1 MQSHLVIETLIEIVP
16 GAEIVAMVAASDTEI
31 PGFDLESWSAPG
43 SERAFSHI
51 RERVHDQLHEQ
62 KAVSSFSCSIS
73 NVAWG
78 VLVEPIEIEGNTVIG
93 ALVVGRHGRAW
104 SDRERALVK
113 AFGGLLSHSTTLANR
128 ESVLLNQRKFD
139 DFVSKVA
146 KKLMSATSRTRQEV
160 LDWTIRELAEFLSAD
175 VAFLRRND
183 HSRGV
188 SVLVA
193 EWSLREVPNPDP
205 LAEVPFDADP
215 VFEVTKDL
223 REPYLPEPTS
233 VPDDYLNHIEE
244 LSGEPRVTGAAVPML
259 RGETTWGVLGF
270 LHFCF
275 HAWIPEEVSALQ
287 AVASMLIQLQARIEA
302 EERTEYIA
310 LHDDLTGL
318 PNRRALLRELDNRL
332 SSAYRKTAV
341 LFLDLDRFKVMN
353 DFLGHVSGDRV
364 LTTVADRLRTSIR
377 AVDFAARLGGD
388 EFVVLVDG
396 ANSELELLSTAY
408 RILKIVSRP
417 IEFGGHQVSHTASV
431 GIVMSKA
438 GNRNG
443 MELLG
448 CADVALYSA
457 KKQGRNQAVV
467 FNEEIQESVSE
478 RSRTEL
484 TLREAV
490 EEGQLCLHFQP
501 EVDLRT
507 DRMIAVE
514 ALVRWPHPTRGL
526 LAASEFINVA
536 EETGLV
542 VEMGRQVLSDACRQ
556 LGAWRRDYPELPL
569 VVRVN
574 TSPAQY
580 AMGGFVDF
588 VDECLRVNGVPGD
601 RLCVELTEHAVLQ
614 DPEQTGRILRDLQ
627 ARGVEVAIDDFGTG
641 YASMSVL
648 KTLPANMLKLDM
660 TFVQGVTTDPSDR
673 AIVEATIRLGRALNM
688 EVVAEGIESPA
699 TIDKLLELD
708 CHRGQGYL
716 ISAPM
721 PPEEITRILSTGA
734 LIPRSLATRPTAS
747 FVLPDPS
754 L

>member
-1 MQSHLVIETLIEIVP
+1 
-16 GAEIVAMVAASDTEI
+16 
-31 PGFDLESWSAPG
+31 
-43 SERAFSHI
+43 
-51 RERVHDQLHEQ
+51 
-62 KAVSSFSCSIS
+62 
-73 NVAWG
+73 
-78 VLVEPIEIEGNTVIG
+78 
-93 ALVVGRHGRAW
+93 
-104 SDRERALVK
+104 
-113 AFGGLLSHSTTLANR
+113 
-128 ESVLLNQRKFD
+128 
-139 DFVSKVA
+139 
-146 KKLMSATSRTRQEV
+146 
-160 LDWTIRELAEFLSAD
+160 
-175 VAFLRRND
+175 
-183 HSRGV
+183 
-188 SVLVA
+188 
-193 EWSLREVPNPDP
+193 
-205 LAEVPFDADP
+205 
-215 VFEVTKDL
+215 
-223 REPYLPEPTS
+223 
-233 VPDDYLNHIEE
+233 
-244 LSGEPRVTGAAVPML
+244 
-259 RGETTWGVLGF
+259 
-270 LHFCF
+270 
-275 HAWIPEEVSALQ
+275 
-287 AVASMLIQLQARIEA
+287 
-302 EERTEYIA
+302 
-310 LHDDLTGL
+310 
-318 PNRRALLRELDNRL
+318 
-332 SSAYRKTAV
+332 
-341 LFLDLDRFKVMN
+341 
-353 DFLGHVSGDRV
+353 
-364 LTTVADRLRTSIR
+364 
-377 AVDFAARLGGD
+377 
-388 EFVVLVDG
+388 
-396 ANSELELLSTAY
+396 
-408 RILKIVSRP
+408 
-417 IEFGGHQVSHTASV
+417 
-431 GIVMSKA
+431 MSKA

-574 TSPAQY
+574 TSPLQY